1 MDSGRFETF
10 MDAILAI
17 MMTVMVLKIP
27 QPEPLSIAGILSLK
41 HLYFA
46 YVVSF
51 ITLFSV
57 WDHHRRLFDMVD
69 EINNQ
74 VVLITSV
81 LIYVLTF
88 LPYFTAWVAHYPN
101 DLVPELCFGLLFII
115 VNVLYVY
122 STRIVIK
129 NDVHNTD
136 IQDVNFKELSWINFI
151 LLIGGLV
158 ISVMGFPRV
167 MMITCFIT
175 IITWNIIPYFKKTYY
190 VGDNNGN

>member
-27 QPEPLSIAGILSLK
+27 QPETLSLEGILSLR

-46 YVVSF
+46 YAVSF

-57 WDHHRRLFDMVD
+57 WDHHRRLFAMVD
-69 EINNQ
+69 EINNR
-74 VVLITSV
+74 VVWVTSL

-88 LPYFTAWVAHYPN
+88 FPYFTAWVAHYPN
-101 DLVPELCFGLLFII
+101 ELVPELCFGLIFII

-129 NDVHNTD
+129 YDVHNAD
-136 IQDVNFKELSWINFI
+136 IQEVNFRELSLINFI
-151 LLIGGLV
+151 VLIAGFVLSIMGL
-158 ISVMGFPRV
+158 PNV
-167 MMITCFIT
+167 MMIACFIT
-175 IITWNIIPYFKKTYY
+175 IITWNIIPYIKKTYY

>member
-27 QPEPLSIAGILSLK
+27 QPETLSFAGILSLK

-69 EINNQ
+69 EINNR
-74 VVLITSV
+74 VVWVTSL
-81 LIYVLTF
+81 LIYVLTL

-101 DLVPELCFGLLFII
+101 DLVPELCFGLVFII
-115 VNVLYVY
+115 VNILYLY
-122 STRIVIK
+122 STKIVIK
-129 NDVHNTD
+129 NDVHNED
-136 IQDVNFKELSWINFI
+136 IQEVNFRELSLINFT
-151 LLIGGLV
+151 LLILGLV
-158 ISVMGFPRV
+158 LLFMGFPNV
-167 MMITCFIT
+167 MMVICLIT
-175 IITWNIIPYFKKTYY
+175 IITWNVIPHLKQTYY